1 MTDAPTVPVEQILRE
16 ELARGDVVISTTVP
30 ILRHLVANDDRA
42 LFSDEIVARV
52 RGVISDLSRQ
62 LLFSVAE
69 ANGQDNRWD
78 IAAPIHLSLCE
89 RLIALPELLGHVH
102 SLAQEFQVANLL
114 ARRSDVDPVLPPL
127 LETAM
132 TSNDAARA
140 ALAMHVLAAQS
151 RFSQYLR
158 RMELPIVEL
167 PSALFGSVL
176 LALRSVAGDEYPDQV
191 DMAEAA
197 LRATFD
203 GETRRLV
210 LMEKFLS
217 QVGENV
223 QEALSFEYAG
233 VALFATALSMLTR
246 QDRAMAVLCLNERQ
260 TTRLAVALRAAG
272 LPADVIE
279 EQLLLLH
286 PDHALPQAVGDL
298 SERRA
303 ARILA
308 EAFPGSGN

>member
-158 RMELPIVEL
+158 
-167 PSALFGSVL
+167 
-176 LALRSVAGDEYPDQV
+176 
-191 DMAEAA
+191 
-197 LRATFD
+197 
-203 GETRRLV
+203 
-210 LMEKFLS
+210 
-217 QVGENV
+217 
-223 QEALSFEYAG
+223 
-233 VALFATALSMLTR
+233 
-246 QDRAMAVLCLNERQ
+246 
-260 TTRLAVALRAAG
+260 
-272 LPADVIE
+272 
-279 EQLLLLH
+279 
-286 PDHALPQAVGDL
+286 
-298 SERRA
+298 
-303 ARILA
+303 
-308 EAFPGSGN
+308 